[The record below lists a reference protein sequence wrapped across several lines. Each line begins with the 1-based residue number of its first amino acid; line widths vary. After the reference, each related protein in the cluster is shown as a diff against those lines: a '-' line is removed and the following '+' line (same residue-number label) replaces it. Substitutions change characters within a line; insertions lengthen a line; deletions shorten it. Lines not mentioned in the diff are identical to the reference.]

1 MASGTIVFIPSNGA
15 NLIQTAQG
23 FPSAVVQSSGAIPY
37 LPYGGQQVEISYTAP
52 QQVPQRGALKKF
64 LNVEAKVLGAVQ
76 IMIGLIHIGFGAV
89 SLCLAPSGYIILS
102 AAGGYPFWGGIFF
115 ISSGSLCVVAEK
127 HQNRSL
133 VRCSVRMNITSAIAS
148 LIGILLCILELS
160 TGRSTSQY
168 NHLYETKWAKN
179 VGIGL
184 SCVLLLFSLLE
195 FCIAVS
201 LAHFGC
207 QAACRAD
214 DQPTMVYVP
223 YQVDGNAAVATEP
236 NPLPS
241 APIYDNVITKP
252 Q

>member
-1 MASGTIVFIPSNGA
+1 MASGTSNGA

-23 FPSAVVQSSGAIPY
+23 IPSAVVQSSGAIPY
-37 LPYGGQQVEISYTAP
+37 LQYGGQQIGISCTAP
-52 QQVPQRGALKKF
+52 RDVPKRGALEKF

-89 SLCLAPSGYIILS
+89 SLCLAPSGYVILFV
-102 AAGGYPFWGGIFF
+102 AHPFWGGIFF
-115 ISSGSLCVVAEK
+115 ISSGSLCIAAEK
-127 HQNRSL
+127 RRNRSL
-133 VRCSVRMNITSAIAS
+133 VKCSIGMNITSAIMA
-148 LIGILLCILELS
+148 LISILLCISDLVIH
-160 TGRSTSQY
+160 GITSQY
-168 NHLYETKWAKN
+168 YHLYETNWVTN